1 MWFQWYIYT
10 CYAYYNNG
18 YSKSK
23 LIKKQVD
30 EINEEVIFQYYA
42 LFNYSISEIGNTQID
57 HVKYMGAKMSKF
69 NLLGC
74 SDNQNIWKFI
84 VPIMLI
90 LRKLNSRSI

>member
-23 LIKKQVD
+23 RIKKQVD
-30 EINEEVIFQYYA
+30 EINEEVIFQYY
-42 LFNYSISEIGNTQID
+42 EIGNTQID